1 MRIFQR
7 FSNNVFSITRKMPVS
22 GHKSALSAK
31 YRNSKEVQ
39 FAPME
44 DFE

>member
-7 FSNNVFSITRKMPVS
+7 FSKNVFSITRKMPFS
-22 GHKSALSAK
+22 GHKGALSAK

-39 FAPME
+39 FAPNGG
-44 DFE
+44 F